1 MSLDES
7 ITAATET
14 PPAADGPVR
23 VLLIDDDPSL
33 ADIGGEFLRREDDRL
48 SVHVKA
54 APNEGLAYLES
65 NEVDCVVCDYNMPN
79 MNGLEVLDRVRDA
92 FPDLP
97 FILFTARG
105 SEEIASEAIAR
116 GVTDYLQK
124 EVGTEQYQLLA
135 NRILHHVE
143 RTRTRRA
150 LADRESHL
158 KQAQRVADLG
168 SWYKDI
174 RTDDIYWSEE
184 VYDIFEI
191 DSSDASLDH
200 DRFLD
205 FVHPTDGERVH
216 QAWNRALDG
225 EDYDIEHRIVTGAGR
240 TRWVR
245 ERATIEFD
253 EDDDPVSA
261 LGVVQDVTERKERQ
275 WELERQSERLDDVS
289 RTVSRDVRRLVS
301 DVGDRIDR
309 AQNECDSPHLVA
321 ASDSLARIEDLI
333 DDLIERSREDE

>member
-1 MSLDES
+1 MSES
-7 ITAATET
+7 ITTVTDASSD
-14 PPAADGPVR
+14 ADNSIR

-33 ADIGGEFLRREDDRL
+33 ADIGAEFLQRADERL
-48 SVHVKA
+48 SVRVEA
-54 APNEGLAYLES
+54 APKDGLAYLES
-65 NEVDCVVCDYNMPN
+65 NEISCVVCDYNMPN
-79 MNGLEVLDRVRDA
+79 MNGLEVLDRVRDS

-105 SEEIASEAIAR
+105 SEEVASEAIAR

-150 LADRESHL
+150 LEDRESHL

-168 SWYKDI
+168 SWHKDI

-184 VYDIFEI
+184 VYDIFEV
-191 DSSDASLDH
+191 DAGETSLDH
-200 DRFLD
+200 GQFLD
-205 FVHPTDGERVH
+205 YVHPADGERVH
-216 QAWNRALDG
+216 RAWNRALDG
-225 EDYDIEHRIVTGAGR
+225 EDYDIEHRIVTDAGR

-253 EDDDPVSA
+253 EDGEPVSA
-261 LGVVQDVTERKERQ
+261 LGVVQDITERKERQ
-275 WELERQSERLDDVS
+275 RALERQSERLDDVS
-289 RTVSRDVRRLVS
+289 TTVSS
-301 DVGDRIDR
+301 DLRSLLSVAGDRIDR
-309 AQNECDSPHLVA
+309 AKNECDSPHLVDA
-321 ASDSLARIEDLI
+321 ADSLSQIEELI
-333 DDLIERSREDE
+333 DDLLARSGEDE